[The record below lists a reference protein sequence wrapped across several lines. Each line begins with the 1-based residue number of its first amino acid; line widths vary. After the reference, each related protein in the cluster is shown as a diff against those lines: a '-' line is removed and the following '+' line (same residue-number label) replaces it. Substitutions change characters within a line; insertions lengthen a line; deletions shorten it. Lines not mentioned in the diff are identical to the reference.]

1 MSQNKKIEERGGV
14 LIIFFVALLA
24 IMKVI
29 NGSFEKKIVNANNN
43 EVSYSDWYNAK
54 SIKQIMKESERDHL
68 SALLSAGVFDKDK
81 SSKVKEKIED
91 TKSLIYKYEAEKTEI
106 LMGSANI
113 PPSAW
118 VQDLDGEMGK
128 IVGLRE
134 WRDISRQLTETVA
147 KIDLGILFLQI
158 SLVFGV
164 VGLIIHENPRLQ
176 NMFTWLMIG
185 SGFMGIAL
193 SLYGYVLSL

>member
-29 NGSFEKKIVNANNN
+29 NGSFEKKIINANNN

-54 SIKQIMKESERDHL
+54 SIKQILKESERDHL
-68 SALLSAGVFDKDK
+68 SALLSTGILSQDK
-81 SSKVKEKIED
+81 SAKLKEKIEN
-91 TKSLIYKYEAEKTEI
+91 TKSLIQKYEAEKTEI

-118 VQDLDGEMGK
+118 IQDLDGEMGH

-134 WRDISRQLTETVA
+134 WREIARQLTETVA
-147 KIDLGILFLQI
+147 KINLGILFLQI

-176 NMFTWLMIG
+176 NMFTWLMIS
-185 SGFMGIAL
+185 SGFIGIAL
-193 SLYGYVLSL
+193 SLYGYALSL

>member
-1 MSQNKKIEERGGV
+1 MPNNRKIEERGGV

-29 NGSFEKKIVNANNN
+29 NSSFEKQIIDASNN

-54 SIKQIMKESERDHL
+54 SIKQIMKESERDYL
-68 SALLSAGVFDKDK
+68 SALLSTSLLSQEK
-81 SSKVKEKIED
+81 SSDLRMKVEE
-91 TKSLIYKYEAEKTEI
+91 TKALIFKYEAEKTEI

-128 IVGLRE
+128 IIGLRE
-134 WRDISRQLTETVA
+134 WRETSKQLTETVA

-158 SLVFGV
+158 SVVFGV
-164 VGLIIHENPRLQ
+164 ICLIIQENQKLQ
-176 NMFTWLMIG
+176 QTFTWLMIG
-185 SGFMGIAL
+185 SGTIGILL
-193 SLYGYVLSL
+193 SLYGYALSL

>member
-1 MSQNKKIEERGGV
+1 MSQNRKIEERGGV

-29 NGSFEKKIVNANNN
+29 NSSFEKQIVDASNN

-54 SIKQIMKESERDHL
+54 SIKQIMKESERDYL
-68 SALLSAGVFDKDK
+68 SALLSTSILSQEK
-81 SSKVKEKIED
+81 SSDLRMKIED
-91 TKSLIYKYEAEKTEI
+91 TKALIFKYEAEKTEI

-128 IVGLRE
+128 IIGLRE
-134 WRDISRQLTETVA
+134 WRETSRQLTETAA

-158 SLVFGV
+158 SVVFGV
-164 VGLIIHENPRLQ
+164 ICLIIQENQKLQ
-176 NMFTWLMIG
+176 QTFTWLMIG
-185 SGFMGIAL
+185 SGIIGILL
-193 SLYGYVLSL
+193 SLYGYALSL